1 MSRAV
6 LILGMPSVAAK
17 AIDWIRRAPRGTRLT
32 FQGPKRSTDQNARMW
47 AMLTD
52 ISEQKEHM
60 GKKYKPERWKVIFMH
75 ALGQE
80 VEFIPSLDGTTF
92 IPIGHQ
98 SSELSVSEMIELQ
111 DLIEA
116 WGAQNG
122 VVFHAQELERA
133 A

>member
-32 FQGPKRSTDQNARMW
+32 FQGPKRSTVQNNRMW
-47 AMLTD
+47 ALLTD
-52 ISEQKEHM
+52 VAEQKTHM
-60 GKKYKPERWKVIFMH
+60 GVKRTTDEWKCIFMH

-80 VEFIPSLDGTTF
+80 VKFIPSLDGTTF

-98 SSELSVSEMIELQ
+98 SSELSVAEMIELQ